1 MDKKELIVKVS
12 ENACITITLLSSF
25 YDMSSEAIW
34 SLDASNAAKLYLELI
49 PMCKEKNID
58 IMTESDETIFKE
70 IFGVFDIDKFEN
82 LCKTKDIKYEKFVW
96 ID

>member
-49 PMCKEKNID
+49 PMCKK
-58 IMTESDETIFKE
+58 K
-70 IFGVFDIDKFEN
+70 
-82 LCKTKDIKYEKFVW
+82 KY
-96 ID
+96 